1 MNTGP
6 AVAVPSSALEQLE
19 AFYTAEYK
27 KRVKILV
34 LLGAKPE
41 EAEDAVQKAM
51 MDYAKRSQTAQA
63 PDHPASYVQRA
74 AFRFFVKERQR
85 ERERQGREIRGGHLV
100 LAEHRDDRLTTMEDE
115 QYIGHLLECL
125 TSTQWQVI
133 RLVMD
138 GLSTHEIAEEL
149 GKTDETIRQHLKNGK
164 DRLKLHPEIAP
175 LVPRQDQDPVRPRAR
190 PTVTM
195 PKPRKEEVQ

>member
-6 AVAVPSSALEQLE
+6 AVAVPSSALERLE

-63 PDHPASYVQRA
+63 PCHPASYVQRA

-138 GLSTHEIAEEL
+138 GLSTHEIAEKL

-175 LVPRQDQDPVRPRAR
+175 LA
-190 PTVTM
+190 